1 MEIDYFRFVLA
12 ILATFRVARLL
23 PLDDGPF
30 FILERVR
37 RFTSEKL
44 YAEKS
49 ELGIWH
55 NVYEAV
61 TCPYCQ
67 GLYFAFLCVLL
78 LIYPTVYGDIFL
90 LIFALAG
97 AQALLQKWTER

>member
-1 MEIDYFRFVLA
+1 MEIDYFRFILA

-30 FILERVR
+30 FIFERVR
-37 RFTSEKL
+37 TITIRNME
-44 YAEKS
+44 AEK
-49 ELGIWH
+49 EDLGFWH
-55 NVYEAV
+55 NAYEAV

-78 LIYPTVYGDIFL
+78 LIYPTIYGDVFL

-97 AQALLQKWTER
+97 AQTLLQKWTER